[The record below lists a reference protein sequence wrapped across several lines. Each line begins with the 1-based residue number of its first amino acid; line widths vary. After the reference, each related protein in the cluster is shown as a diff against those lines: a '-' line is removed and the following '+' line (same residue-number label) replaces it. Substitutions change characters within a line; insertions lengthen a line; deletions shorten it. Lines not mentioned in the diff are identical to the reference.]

1 MRERGGARKKEILR
15 KREKEGDQERKGGD
29 AKDKK
34 KEGGGGFESKI
45 KGKKTANLERRKLV
59 EKWKQR
65 KENRNDKKRRIR
77 ILLRKVDNKER
88 KRQIRRKIT

>member
-1 MRERGGARKKEILR
+1 MQKIKRGV
-15 KREKEGDQERKGGD
+15 GGVG
-29 AKDKK
+29 K
-34 KEGGGGFESKI
+34 GFESKI
-45 KGKKTANLERRKLV
+45 KGEKTANLQKRKLV

-88 KRQIRRKIT
+88 KRKIRRKIT